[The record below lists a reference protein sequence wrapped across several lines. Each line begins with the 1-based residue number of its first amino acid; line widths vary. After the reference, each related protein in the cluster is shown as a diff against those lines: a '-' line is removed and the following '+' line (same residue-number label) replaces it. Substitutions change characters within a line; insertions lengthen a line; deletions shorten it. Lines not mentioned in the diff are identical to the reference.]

1 MLLLL
6 GYASHYGAFSS
17 LALQELIYSEN
28 IPLSMLLRCLR
39 VADRLK
45 IERNKVSLDVEGIE
59 PEIAQV

>member
-17 LALQELIYSEN
+17 AALQELIYSEH

-45 IERNKVSLDVEGIE
+45 IERNKINLDVEGIE
-59 PEIAQV
+59 PEIA